1 MTIDEL
7 LQSES
12 LRREQFPVTAH
23 RTFLAHAGVAPL
35 PKVAVDAMNEFCA
48 RGSVHA
54 QENAWSNGQMLSARD
69 VGARLLGCASD
80 EISLLG
86 PTALGLSIVAN
97 GIPWRPGDEIVYYP
111 DDYPANVYPWTSL
124 AAQGVIPVPL
134 RPEYPGVITMD
145 TIEAALSSRTRLV
158 TLATCNFLC
167 GFRMDIDNVGYRLRE
182 RGILFCLDAIQTLG
196 AFPISVQHVD
206 FLSADSH
213 KWMLGPAAA
222 GILYVKRELQDMLR
236 PCLLGSWNV
245 CSPQFVAQQDIRFES
260 GGRRYEPGM
269 LNLPGII
276 GMAASLKLLLDIGI
290 DTIGTR
296 ILELREA
303 LLRRLE
309 PLGFHQYLEAFDRSD
324 AADGTNRSGIVSV
337 THETQDL
344 KRLAREL
351 EANGVTVSCRENR
364 AGQVFLRFSPHFY
377 NTESELDHMV
387 EVLFR
392 AMS

>member
-1 MTIDEL
+1 MTINEI

-23 RTFLAHAGVAPL
+23 RIFLAHAGVAPL

-48 RGSVHA
+48 RGSMHA
-54 QENAWSNGQMLSARD
+54 QENAWSNGQMFAARD
-69 VGARLLGCASD
+69 ISARLLGCASD

-86 PTALGLSIVAN
+86 PTALGLSVVAN
-97 GIPWRPGDEIVYYP
+97 GIPWRPGDEVVYYP
-111 DDYPANVYPWTSL
+111 DDYPANVYPWTHL
-124 AAQGVIPVPL
+124 ASRGVIPVPL

-145 TIEAALSSRTRLV
+145 TIEAALRPRTRLV
-158 TLATCNFLC
+158 TLATCNFLS
-167 GFRMDIDNVGYRLRE
+167 GFRVDVDNVGYELRK

-222 GILYVKRELQDMLR
+222 GILYVRRELQDTLR
-236 PCLLGSWNV
+236 PSLLGSWNV
-245 CSPQFVAQQDIRFES
+245 HSPQFVAQPDIRFET

-269 LNLPGII
+269 LNLPGTV

-290 DTIGTR
+290 DAIGKR
-296 ILELREA
+296 ILELREV

-309 PLGFHQYLEAFDRSD
+309 PLGFHQYLEAFDRGD
-324 AADGTNRSGIVSV
+324 AANGTNRSGIVSV
-337 THETQDL
+337 AHETQDL

-377 NTESELDHMV
+377 NIEAELDRTV
-387 EVLFR
+387 ELLCR
-392 AMS
+392 GL

>member
-1 MTIDEL
+1 MTINEIL
-7 LQSES
+7 NSES
-12 LRREQFPVTAH
+12 LRREQFPVTAQ
-23 RTFLAHAGVAPL
+23 RVFLAHAGVAPL
-35 PKVAVDAMNEFCA
+35 PKVAVDAMSEFCR
-48 RGSVHA
+48 RGSMHA
-54 QENAWSNGQMLSARD
+54 QENAWSNGQMLAARD
-69 VGARLLGCASD
+69 VSARLLGCDSD

-86 PTALGLSIVAN
+86 PTALGLSVVAN
-97 GIPWRPGDEIVYYP
+97 GISWRPGDEVVYYP
-111 DDYPANVYPWTSL
+111 DDYPANVYPWTNL
-124 AAQGVIPVPL
+124 ASQGVIPVPL

-145 TIEAALSSRTRLV
+145 TIKAALSSRTRLI
-158 TLATCNFLC
+158 TLATCNFLS
-167 GFRMDIDNVGYRLRE
+167 GFRIDIDNVGHELHRRS
-182 RGILFCLDAIQTLG
+182 ILFCLDAIQTLG
-196 AFPISVQHVD
+196 AFPVSVKHVD
-206 FLSADSH
+206 FMSADSH

-222 GILYVKRELQDMLR
+222 GILYVRRELQDTLR
-236 PCLLGSWNV
+236 PSLLGSWNV
-245 CSPQFVAQQDIRFES
+245 CSPQFVAQQEIRFET

-269 LNLPGII
+269 LNLPGTI
-276 GMAASLKLLLDIGI
+276 GMSASLKLLLDIGI
-290 DTIGTR
+290 DAIEKR

-303 LLRRLE
+303 LLCRLE
-309 PLGFHQYLEAFDRSD
+309 PLGFHQYLGAFDRSD

-377 NTESELDHMV
+377 NTESELDHMA